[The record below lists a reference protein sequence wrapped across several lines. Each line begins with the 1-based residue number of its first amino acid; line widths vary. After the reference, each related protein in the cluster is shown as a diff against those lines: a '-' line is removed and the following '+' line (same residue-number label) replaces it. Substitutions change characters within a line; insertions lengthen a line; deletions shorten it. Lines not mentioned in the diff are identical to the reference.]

1 MEYLAIVCSETFCT
15 KDGVVWATEEKAWVS
30 SIFDMLTAIF
40 ELLLELLQ
48 VKDLGLKI
56 LRGLMKNVLVA
67 AYGSYK
73 PIL

>member
-1 MEYLAIVCSETFCT
+1 
-15 KDGVVWATEEKAWVS
+15 
-30 SIFDMLTAIF
+30 MLTAIF
-40 ELLLELLQ
+40 ELLLELLHI
-48 VKDLGLKI
+48 KDLDLKI